1 MREPGRKQVERHRL
15 APADGGGRRNSSC
28 GSFVIPRNGARFC
41 VLVSDTDGGW
51 DHVSVTILNEE
62 RCPTWEEMCW
72 VKSLFFKPNECV
84 VQFHPPQDDYVNCH
98 PYCLHLWKPQGREM
112 LMPRSL

>member
-41 VLVSDTDGGW
+41 VLVSDDHGW
-51 DHVSVTILNEE
+51 DHVSVTILKHE

-72 VKSLFFKPNECV
+72 VKGLFFRPNECV

-98 PYCLHLWKPQGREM
+98 PYCLHLWKPQGREI
-112 LMPRSL
+112 LTPQRL

>member
-41 VLVSDTDGGW
+41 VIVSDTHGW

-72 VKSLFFKPNECV
+72 VKGLFFLPNECAI
-84 VQFHPPQDDYVNCH
+84 QYHPSQDNYVNCH
-98 PYCLHLWKPQGREM
+98 PYCLHLWKPQGREL
-112 LMPRSL
+112 LMPERL